1 MNLQIVSNWTEV
13 VPLLHRLMADPVAL
27 DKLQA
32 RVLLFWTCFK
42 EHLQFKAARVINR
55 SFARHHNNV
64 PPPPPPPPP
73 AEQEP
78 DQAPDLEQDGGQPAP
93 EQPGDQ

>member
-1 MNLQIVSNWTEV
+1 
-13 VPLLHRLMADPVAL
+13 MADPVAL

-73 AEQEP
+73 AAEHQADPGQDFEQEGGQP
-78 DQAPDLEQDGGQPAP
+78 GLEQDGGQPAA